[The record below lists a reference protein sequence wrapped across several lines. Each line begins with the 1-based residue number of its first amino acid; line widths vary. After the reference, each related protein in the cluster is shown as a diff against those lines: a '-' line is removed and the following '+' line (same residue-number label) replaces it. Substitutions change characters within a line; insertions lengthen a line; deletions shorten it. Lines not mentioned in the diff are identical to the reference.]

1 MAIAT
6 IYKKILDFEL
16 WHGYYLGQPD
26 NLTILPV
33 DYDISNLLTIEPT
46 PDCLALLKN
55 LRWVFRTHPH
65 GASIFVSVSQVGTGE
80 FQPQISIDRLERLT
94 FWLVVRDPNFTNFT
108 NLALEKTSTKIYYC
122 SNLSGSQVSSLLFLT
137 QPLPAYTAKAE
148 YTLGQLV
155 NRGGKTLEAL
165 KYQAVSPKIPNDRDW
180 NTLPGSQYVSELDYL
195 SRQSLT
201 RAYTSPNANPGDIFQ
216 LKLVDINGVETLAV
230 NVIASA
236 QHPPGKSI
244 QLDLNFT
251 GQSPGRYQLTENG
264 TEIANFVIADPIAN
278 RSTLGLVEISLNSSK
293 IKPAFA
299 FLKLQAGQT
308 LISPKTY
315 IIRFKNRLTRWRY
328 NYQQPHGFTTAN
340 IPNFEIINE
349 KTYATKQLLGLRS
362 PSTNLLTDGKD
373 RPLPSPT
380 VTLIKP
386 ELDADRNLTNIFSDI
401 HL

>member
-16 WHGYYLGQPD
+16 WHDYYLGQPD
-26 NLTILPV
+26 NLTMLPV

-55 LRWVFRTHPH
+55 LRWVFRTHPC
-65 GASIFVSVSQVGTGE
+65 GASIFIPVNQVITGE
-80 FQPQISIDRLERLT
+80 FQPQISIDRLKRLT
-94 FWLVVRDPNFTNFT
+94 FWLVVRDLNFTNFT
-108 NLALEKTSTKIYYC
+108 NLALEKTPAKIYYC
-122 SNLSGSQVSSLLFLT
+122 SNLSGSQVSPLLFLT
-137 QPLPAYTAKAE
+137 QPLPAYTAKTE

-165 KYQAVSPKIPNDRDW
+165 KYQAVSPKTPNDSDW

-201 RAYTSPNANPGDIFQ
+201 RAYTSPKANPGDIFQ
-216 LKLVDINGVETLAV
+216 LKLVDVNGVETFAV
-230 NVIASA
+230 DVIASA

-244 QLDLNFT
+244 QIDLNFT
-251 GQSPGRYQLTENG
+251 GQSPGRYQLIQNG
-264 TEIANFVIADPIAN
+264 TEIANFVIVDPIAN

-299 FLKLQAGQT
+299 LLKLQAGQT
-308 LISPKTY
+308 LISKKTY
-315 IIRFKNRLTRWRY
+315 VIRFKNRLTRWRY
-328 NYQQPHGFTTAN
+328 NYRQPHNFTAATL
-340 IPNFEIINE
+340 PEFDIIDD
-349 KTYATKQLLGLRS
+349 KTYTTKQLLGLRS
-362 PSTNLLTDGKD
+362 PSANLLADGKD

-386 ELDADRNLTNIFSDI
+386 EIDADGHLINIHSDI
-401 HL
+401 YS